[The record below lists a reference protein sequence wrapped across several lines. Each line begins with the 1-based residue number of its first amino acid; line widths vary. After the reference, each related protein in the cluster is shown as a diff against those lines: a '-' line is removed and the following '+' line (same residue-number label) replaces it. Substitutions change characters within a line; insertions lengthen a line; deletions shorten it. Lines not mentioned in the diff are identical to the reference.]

1 MFERYIR
8 LIFSSDLTK
17 ECGMKKSALLTI
29 LTLGLLSINSSANA
43 CTAFAASGEDFVK
56 GGGSL
61 IAKVRDEIPSV
72 QTVKTVNPDDG
83 YAYSGLFVGKKQ
95 KFNMGVNEKGF
106 VVFRTTA
113 GSVPKA
119 ERAPNGRFKS
129 EDGLDSQEFLI
140 RHCATVDE
148 ALQHKEVFK
157 EATNFVMADNS
168 KVAFVEVKPDGNF
181 HVEVKEN
188 GMLSH
193 TNHYLLDGSKEAN
206 AKIGKSSQTR
216 LVRIDQLLNESKK
229 PLSMEDFKKFTD
241 DQNAGPNNSIF
252 RTGSKKKG
260 SISTLSKMVVYLPK
274 NGKPDIYL
282 TWRPDP
288 KRSNYWE
295 TTNHLLPF
303 ELTTD
308 RSQELR
314 MKRHF

>member
-1 MFERYIR
+1 M
-8 LIFSSDLTK
+8 
-17 ECGMKKSALLTI
+17 TI
-29 LTLGLLSINSSANA
+29 LVSGLLFMNSSAMA

-61 IAKVRDEIPSV
+61 IAKVRDEKASI
-72 QTVKTVNPDDG
+72 QTVKTIKPAEG
-83 YAYSGLFVGKKQ
+83 YAYTGLFVGKNQ

-119 ERAPNGRFKS
+119 KRAPKGRFKS
-129 EDGLDSQEFLI
+129 EDGLDSQEYLI

-148 ALQHKEVFK
+148 ALKHKEVFK

-168 KVAFVEVKPDGNF
+168 KVAFVEVKPDGTYQ
-181 HVEVKEN
+181 VDVKEN
-188 GMLSH
+188 GMLTH
-193 TNHYLLDGSKEAN
+193 TNHYVLEGTKEAN
-206 AKIGKSSQTR
+206 VKIGKSSQTR
-216 LVRIDQLLNESKK
+216 LDRIDQLLKDGKK
-229 PLSMEDFKKFTD
+229 PFSIEDFKKFTED
-241 DQNAGPNNSIF
+241 RNAGANDSIF

-260 SISTLSKMVVYLPK
+260 GISTLSKMVVYLPK
-274 NGKPDIYL
+274 DGKPDLYL

-288 KRSNYWE
+288 KKPNYWE

-314 MKRHF
+314 KKRHF

>member
-1 MFERYIR
+1 MRN
-8 LIFSSDLTK
+8 
-17 ECGMKKSALLTI
+17 SAVLASLAI
-29 LTLGLLSINSSANA
+29 GLFFLNTSANA

-61 IAKVRDEIPSV
+61 IAKVRDEKASV
-72 QTVKTVNPDDG
+72 QTVKTIKPAEG

-119 ERAPNGRFKS
+119 QRAPNGRFKS
-129 EDGLDSQEFLI
+129 KDGLDSQEFLI

-148 ALQHKEVFK
+148 ALKHKEVFK

-168 KVAFVEVKPDGNF
+168 KIAFVEVKPDGTF

-188 GMLSH
+188 GMLAH
-193 TNHYLLDGSKEAN
+193 TNHYLLDEAKDAN
-206 AKIGKSSQTR
+206 LKIGKSSQTR
-216 LVRIDQLLNESKK
+216 FNRIDQLLKDAK
-229 PLSMEDFKKFTD
+229 RPLTMEDFEKFTD
-241 DQNAGPNNSIF
+241 DQNAGANNSIF
-252 RTGSKKKG
+252 RVGNKKKDG
-260 SISTLSKMVVYLPK
+260 ISTLAKMVVYLPK
-274 NGKPDIYL
+274 SGKPDIYL

-288 KRSNYWE
+288 KKPNYWE

-308 RSQELR
+308 RSRELR
-314 MKRHF
+314 LKRHF